1 VVAVADRA
9 LNVAGGSLAV
19 LMPLALGLA
28 LALVQPSALLA
39 VLVLW
44 GFWLV
49 GLAVIAL
56 VVLRPA
62 LGPQISH
69 HTTQTIR
76 GH

>member
-1 VVAVADRA
+1 MVDRA
-9 LNVAGGSLAV
+9 LNVAGGLMAV

-28 LALVQPSALLA
+28 LALVQPSTLLA

-44 GFWLV
+44 GCWLV

-62 LGPQISH
+62 LGP
-69 HTTQTIR
+69 IR
-76 GH
+76 SEW